1 MAKGQTGRLGSLGR
15 AVLIA
20 LGLCGVGVTPT
31 TVDAG
36 VVAVYEDWRSGTVR
50 PDRWTVRE
58 GSAQDMKA
66 EVHGR
71 KLRMRYR
78 AEGLTFSDRGFTV
91 ANHILTFANPVRIDR
106 LEADLKVTRAEVT
119 GCAANPGLTR
129 LRPVAIGF
137 NTFNDGTSTAGL
149 TGDHIVRL
157 HVNREAD
164 SLDPPNVLTVQA
176 FVGRCLDPTCSNA
189 NSTLF
194 NLAVGTVTVG
204 TPFTL
209 RLTWDRPLARF
220 VVAVDNGPEAVLTYD
235 PALDTADAHVPFADL
250 RMQPVVAS
258 CTAAPAAADA
268 EIEVY
273 AVRTNADVVIE

>member
-1 MAKGQTGRLGSLGR
+1 MMKGQIGRLGGAL
-15 AVLIA
+15 VIA
-20 LGLCGVGVTPT
+20 LGLCGVAVTRT
-31 TVDAG
+31 TVDAAA
-36 VVAVYEDWRSGTVR
+36 VAVYEDWRSGTVR

-58 GSAQDMKA
+58 GSAQDMRA

-78 AEGLTFSDRGFTV
+78 EEGATFADRGFNA

-106 LEADLKVTRAEVT
+106 LEADLKVTRADII
-119 GCAANPGLTR
+119 GCAANPGFTR
-129 LRPVAIGF
+129 LRPAAIGF

-149 TGDHIVRL
+149 TGDHIVRV

-164 SLDPPNVLTVQA
+164 SLDPPGVLTVQA
-176 FVGRCLDPTCSNA
+176 FVGRCIDATCSNA
-189 NSTLF
+189 ISTLF

-220 VVAVDNGPEAVLTYD
+220 VVAVDDGPEARLEYD
-235 PALDTADAHVPFADL
+235 PALDTGDAHVPFADL
-250 RMQPVVAS
+250 RMQPVVAN
-258 CTAAPAAADA
+258 CTAGPAAADA